1 MQSDTLHYGQCT
13 KGTQGHLVSPVSLSS
28 GSAVTPEFSTNSPCY
43 GSADHILG
51 VRHLN
56 RAIAAERDTEGH
68 KMVPVASLYSGF
80 APGLITP
87 PGMVILHRAKWSNA
101 VRHTPLWP
109 VHERDS
115 GTPGVPSVP
124 LFRLGRYPRIF
135 HQFAMLRFC

>member
-1 MQSDTLHYGQCT
+1 MASA
-13 KGTQGHLVSPVSLSS
+13 TQGHQVSPVSLYS
-28 GSAVTPEFSTNSPCY
+28 GSAVTPEFSTNPACY

-68 KMVPVASLYSGF
+68 KMVPVVSLYSGF
-80 APGLITP
+80 ASGLITP
-87 PGMVILHRAKWSNA
+87 PGMLILHRAKWSNA

-124 LFRLGRYPRIF
+124 LFRLGHYPRSFPQSGI
-135 HQFAMLRFC
+135 LRFY